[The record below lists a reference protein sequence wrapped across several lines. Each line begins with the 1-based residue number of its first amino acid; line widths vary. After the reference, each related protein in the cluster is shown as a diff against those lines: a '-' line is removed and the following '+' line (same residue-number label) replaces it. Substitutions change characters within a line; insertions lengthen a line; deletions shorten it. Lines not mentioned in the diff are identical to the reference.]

1 MLSVSVQCGCSSTV
15 SLACISSMCLVQ
27 HFLVSTLFFRLWI
40 ILLRP
45 SLSPL
50 IFLLINQSDRC
61 QVPLLWLEGA
71 GLPVMAVYSATLSTK
86 VEAPGHP
93 RHPPPLSNA
102 FLNCKYE

>member
-1 MLSVSVQCGCSSTV
+1 MLSVSGQCGCSSTV

-27 HFLVSTLFFRLWI
+27 HFIASTLFFSLWI
-40 ILLRP
+40 ILLPP

-50 IFLLINQSDRC
+50 IFPLINQSEGCR
-61 QVPLLWLEGA
+61 VPLVWLEGA
-71 GLPVMAVYSATLSTK
+71 GLPVMAVYSVTLSTK

-102 FLNCKYE
+102 FLNYKYE

>member
-1 MLSVSVQCGCSSTV
+1 MLSVSGQCGCSSTV
-15 SLACISSMCLVQ
+15 SLVCISSMCLVQ

-45 SLSPL
+45 SLSSL

-61 QVPLLWLEGA
+61 WVPLVWLEGA
-71 GLPVMAVYSATLSTK
+71 GLPVMAVYRVTLSTK
-86 VEAPGHP
+86 VEAPRHP

-102 FLNCKYE
+102 FLNRKYE

>member
-27 HFLVSTLFFRLWI
+27 HFLVSTLFFSLWI
-40 ILLRP
+40 ILLPP

-50 IFLLINQSDRC
+50 IFPLINQSDSCRVSLVC
-61 QVPLLWLEGA
+61 LEGA
-71 GLPVMAVYSATLSTK
+71 GLPVMAVYSVTLSTK

-93 RHPPPLSNA
+93 RHPPPLRNA

>member
-15 SLACISSMCLVQ
+15 SLACICSMCLVQ

-61 QVPLLWLEGA
+61 RVPLLWLEGA
-71 GLPVMAVYSATLSTK
+71 GLPVMAVYSVTLSTK
-86 VEAPGHP
+86 VEAPRHP

-102 FLNCKYE
+102 VVNCK

>member
-1 MLSVSVQCGCSSTV
+1 MLSVSGQCGCSSTV

-27 HFLVSTLFFRLWI
+27 HFLVSTLFFSLWI
-40 ILLRP
+40 ILLPP

-50 IFLLINQSDRC
+50 IFPLINQSDRC
-61 QVPLLWLEGA
+61 RVPLVWLEDA
-71 GLPVMAVYSATLSTK
+71 GLPVLAVYSVTLSTK
-86 VEAPGHP
+86 VEAPRHP